1 MSHGGGSQRLKVSV
15 GKQPEHLGVVSA
27 EIPIRPSRILNPAG
41 AGFTLMGTDNY
52 RISLAWGTGTTSF
65 GYMVG
70 EYWAA
75 RGLGRLVHF

>member
-1 MSHGGGSQRLKVSV
+1 MSRGGGSQRLKVSV

-27 EIPIRPSRILNPAG
+27 EIPMRPSRILNLAG

-52 RISLAWGTGTTSF
+52 RISLAWGIGTTSF

-75 RGLGRLVHF
+75 RGLGRLVH